1 MEDNAIHSLLFVPAI
16 EKMLAKIPVSSADAH
31 IIDLEDSISQDEK
44 DSALEATIHF
54 LKNHVAENCFIRID
68 RLLMREQ
75 LIRLKKC
82 QFRGIMVPKVEDCDF
97 LEEFAD
103 GFANRAVI
111 ALVETPIGLSKIDS
125 IASNPGIMALAFGAE
140 DYTAATNMQNS
151 EELLLFLKSRLVMF
165 GKAYGKKV
173 YDTPSFC
180 IQDVVRAEAEA
191 ERSAQLGFD
200 GKMAIHPK
208 LIPGIQKAF
217 AAYDVENIQ
226 KIVNQYESQNEA
238 ILVINGKVYE
248 KMHIARFKRIL
259 REHNNNRNK

>member
-1 MEDNAIHSLLFVPAI
+1 MNMIHSLLFVPGR
-16 EKMLAKIPVSSADAH
+16 EKMLEKIPASSADAH

-44 DSALEATIHF
+44 EFALDATIHF
-54 LKNHVAENCFIRID
+54 LENHVTENCFIRVD

-75 LIRLKKC
+75 LLRLKKC
-82 QFRGIMVPKVEDCDF
+82 QFRGVMVPKVEDCGF
-97 LEEFAD
+97 LDECAD
-103 GFANRAVI
+103 SLANRAVI
-111 ALVETPIGLSKIDS
+111 ALVETPMGLSKIES
-125 IASNPGIMALAFGAE
+125 IASYPGIMALAFGAE

-151 EELLLFLKSRLVMF
+151 EEVLLFLKSRLVMF

-180 IQDVVRAEAEA
+180 IQDVGRADAEAEH
-191 ERSAQLGFD
+191 SAQLGFD

-208 LIPGIQKAF
+208 LIPGIRKAF
-217 AAYDVENIQ
+217 SAYDMESIR

-238 ILVINGKVYE
+238 ILVIDGKVYE

-259 REHNNNRNK
+259 REHNNNGNK

>member
-1 MEDNAIHSLLFVPAI
+1 MNTIHSLLFIPGR
-16 EKMLAKIPVSSADAH
+16 EKMLEKIPVSSVDAH

-44 DSALEATIHF
+44 ESALDATIHF
-54 LKNHVAENCFIRID
+54 LENHVTKNCFVRID

-75 LIRLKKC
+75 LLRLKKC
-82 QFRGIMVPKVEDCDF
+82 HFRGVMVPKVEDCGF
-97 LEEFAD
+97 LDGCAD
-103 GFANRAVI
+103 SFVNREVI
-111 ALVETPIGLSKIDS
+111 ALVETPMGLSKIES
-125 IASNPGIMALAFGAE
+125 IASHPGIMALAFGAE

-151 EELLLFLKSRLVMF
+151 EEMLQFLKSRLVMF

-180 IQDVVRAEAEA
+180 IQDVVRADAEA
-191 ERSAQLGFD
+191 EYSAQLGFD

-208 LIPGIQKAF
+208 LIPGIRKAF
-217 AAYDVENIQ
+217 AAHDIENIR

-238 ILVINGKVYE
+238 ILVIDGKVYE

-259 REHNNNRNK
+259 REQNNNSN